1 MFQTGVRRQ
10 HNLPIFI
17 NIPSVDDNEKVD
29 TNTSPSS
36 RWAGGN
42 GEDWQHFE
50 MQEIA
55 DEDEPVY
62 PATATYYRLENS
74 SGYHGRRDT
83 FIRQR
88 RPYISLMIV
97 LVLVYTTIWRKE
109 GILAQVMRLPH
120 NISAAKM
127 IPSISHILS
136 ARVVEDI
143 MPSLSRIHGDD
154 TDDDEEV
161 VGRSTSILCL

>member
-1 MFQTGVRRQ
+1 MNKRCFKLECGG
-10 HNLPIFI
+10 
-17 NIPSVDDNEKVD
+17 NII
-29 TNTSPSS
+29 SPSS
-36 RWAGGN
+36 LIFLPLMIMKKLTPTPAHHQDGL
-42 GEDWQHFE
+42 EE
-50 MQEIA
+50 MVRTGSISKWQEIA

-136 ARVVEDI
+136 ARVVE
-143 MPSLSRIHGDD
+143 RISCQVFLVFMEMIP
-154 TDDDEEV
+154 TTM
-161 VGRSTSILCL
+161 RK